1 MSTTESPT
9 ALEQAV
15 RAALA
20 TVDDPEI
27 HKPITD
33 LGMVKGVEVSPDGHA
48 RIGVYLTVAGCPMRS
63 TITARVTVSNASTL
77 PSMKSALSPP
87 CTWRSTNPGVR

>member
-1 MSTTESPT
+1 MSTTEST
-9 ALEQAV
+9 STVEQAV

-33 LGMVKGVEVSPDGHA
+33 LGMVKGVAVSPDGRAHV
-48 RIGVYLTVAGCPMRS
+48 GVYLTVLQLEPSFIFVTSSIWNGSPGQNSFCPEAGR
-63 TITARVTVSNASTL
+63 TL
-77 PSMKSALSPP
+77 TLTTSFGLI
-87 CTWRSTNPGVR
+87 